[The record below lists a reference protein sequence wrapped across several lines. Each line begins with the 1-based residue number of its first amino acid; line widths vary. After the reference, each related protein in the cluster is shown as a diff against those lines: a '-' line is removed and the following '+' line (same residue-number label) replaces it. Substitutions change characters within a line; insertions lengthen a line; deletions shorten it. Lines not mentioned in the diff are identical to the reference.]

1 MAMSNFLQNRLLD
14 AALNN
19 TAYTGPANVYV
30 ALSTV
35 DLTGN
40 TAPTEL
46 VGNGYSR
53 GTVEFSTAANG
64 AVASSNTVSFTA
76 TGNTWPTVRSVALMD
91 ADTGGNVLVF
101 FNIPPRVVEP
111 DDSLQ
116 IPAGDIQ
123 VALV

>member
-1 MAMSNFLQNRLLD
+1 MAMSNFLRNRLLD
-14 AALNN
+14 AAVNN
-19 TAYTGPANVYV
+19 TGYTGPATVYA

-35 DLTGN
+35 DLTVS
-40 TAPTEL
+40 TTPTEP
-46 VGNGYSR
+46 VGNNYSR
-53 GTVEFSTAANG
+53 QSVAFSAAADGETESTGN
-64 AVASSNTVSFTA
+64 VTFTA

-91 ADTGGNVLVF
+91 DDTGGNVLVF